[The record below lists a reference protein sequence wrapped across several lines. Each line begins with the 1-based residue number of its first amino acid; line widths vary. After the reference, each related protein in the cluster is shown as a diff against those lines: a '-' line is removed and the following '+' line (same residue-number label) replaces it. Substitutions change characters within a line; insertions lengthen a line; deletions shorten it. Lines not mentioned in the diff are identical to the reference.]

1 MKVAVMPALIIVCI
15 GSSYAWADDVEKG
28 PLTATDKIVA
38 RFMELDT
45 DETLGVSYQEYEAMV
60 LARAKARFALMDQN
74 HDGEVDADEYRSFWK
89 SQKARYY
96 RLKR

>member
-1 MKVAVMPALIIVCI
+1 MKVAVIPALIIVCV
-15 GSSYAWADDVEKG
+15 GSSPAWADDVEKG

-45 DETLGVSYQEYEAMV
+45 DETQGVSYQEYEAMV
-60 LARAKARFALMDQN
+60 LERTKARFALMDQN
-74 HDGEVDADEYRSFWK
+74 HDGEVSAGEYRSFWK
-89 SQKARYY
+89 SQKAQYY